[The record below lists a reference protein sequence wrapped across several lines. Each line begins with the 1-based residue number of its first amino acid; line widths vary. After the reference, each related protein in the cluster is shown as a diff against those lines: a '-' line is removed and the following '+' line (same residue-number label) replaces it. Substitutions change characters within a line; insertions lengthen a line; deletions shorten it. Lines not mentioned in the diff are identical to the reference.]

1 MKLDNTP
8 IGTIKFK
15 YRRSSKLITIV
26 VITAVVLSIAA
37 LLMLTLAIL
46 DARQEVED
54 LRRQAADLQI
64 ENNQLQQDIEQLGT
78 VQSIIKIAME
88 KLGLIQPDAIII
100 KPNH

>member
-1 MKLDNTP
+1 MASEK
-8 IGTIKFK
+8 IK
-15 YRRSSKLITIV
+15 
-26 VITAVVLSIAA
+26 VVLHPGKLALKILVLIMVVACIAA
-37 LLMLTLAIL
+37 LLTLTLAIL
-46 DARQEVED
+46 DARREVEA
-54 LRRQAADLQI
+54 LRQQAADLQI

>member
-1 MKLDNTP
+1 MASEK
-8 IGTIKFK
+8 IK
-15 YRRSSKLITIV
+15 
-26 VITAVVLSIAA
+26 VVLHPGKLALKILVLIMVIACIAA
-37 LLMLTLAIL
+37 LLTLTLAIL
-46 DARQEVED
+46 DARREVEA
-54 LRRQAADLQI
+54 LRQQAADLQI

>member
-1 MKLDNTP
+1 MASEK
-8 IGTIKFK
+8 IK
-15 YRRSSKLITIV
+15 
-26 VITAVVLSIAA
+26 VVLHPGKLALKILVLIMVIACIAA

-46 DARQEVED
+46 DARREVEA
-54 LRRQAADLQI
+54 LRQQAADLQI

>member
-1 MKLDNTP
+1 MASEK
-8 IGTIKFK
+8 IK
-15 YRRSSKLITIV
+15 
-26 VITAVVLSIAA
+26 VVLHPGKLALKILVLIMVVACIAA

-46 DARQEVED
+46 DARREVEA
-54 LRRQAADLQI
+54 LRQQAADLQI

>member
-1 MKLDNTP
+1 MAN
-8 IGTIKFK
+8 GNIK
-15 YRRSSKLITIV
+15 
-26 VITAVVLSIAA
+26 VVLHPGKLVLKILVLIMVIACIAA

-46 DARQEVED
+46 DARREVEA

-64 ENNQLQQDIEQLGT
+64 ENNQLQQDIDQLGT